1 MMNTVN
7 SVIFYCCT
15 RYTLWFGHLHCG
27 KSRVQMEI
35 LNLCQENCLHIL
47 LTPIDLIGKCTM
59 TVLYNT

>member
-7 SVIFYCCT
+7 SVTFCCCT
-15 RYTLWFGHLHCG
+15 RYTLWIHLHCG

-35 LNLCQENCLHIL
+35 LNLCQENCLYIL
-47 LTPIDLIGKCTM
+47 LTPIGLIRKCTM